1 MEIESKELQEFMNC
15 VQTCRDQLFVMGK
28 QIDNMLNTLDLL
40 EKKISSST
48 QKNRY
53 PFQAVEFNEQNDI
66 PARQTF
72 SSGQN
77 LSSPRRG
84 NVFDLG
90 RPSNQGTEAQSIQRI
105 STNNQRDQQAPS
117 SNDSGLVANFNR
129 LADKKAGY
137 ELNQARKEFVSKYNV
152 RAFSCANYEERMN
165 EPIPP
170 PKFLDS
176 ESAFSGEYWAVPLK
190 LTQFA
195 VFPNVKAYT
204 NNFHAARAMGEVF
217 NSNFTSGRT
226 YNEIIVDSPAIFEYS
241 GAAWHLKKQG
251 VLQLR

>member
-1 MEIESKELQEFMNC
+1 MEIESKELQELMNC

-40 EKKISSST
+40 GKKISSST

-66 PARQTF
+66 PARQIF
-72 SSGQN
+72 LNEQN
-77 LSSPRRG
+77 LSSSRRG

-90 RPSNQGTEAQSIQRI
+90 RSSNQDTWAQQTQRI
-105 STNNQRDQQAPS
+105 STNNQRDQQAPT

-152 RAFSCANYEERMN
+152 RAFSCVNYEERMN

-170 PKFLDS
+170 PKFSDS
-176 ESAFSGEYWAVPLK
+176 ESAFSGEYWAVPLTP
-190 LTQFA
+190 TQFA
-195 VFPNVKAYT
+195 VFPNVKTYT
-204 NNFHAARAMGEVF
+204 NNVHATRAMGEVF
-217 NSNFTSGRT
+217 KSNFATGRT
-226 YNEIIVDSPAIFEYS
+226 YSEIIVNVPAIFDYLGTS
-241 GAAWHLKKQG
+241 WHLKRQG